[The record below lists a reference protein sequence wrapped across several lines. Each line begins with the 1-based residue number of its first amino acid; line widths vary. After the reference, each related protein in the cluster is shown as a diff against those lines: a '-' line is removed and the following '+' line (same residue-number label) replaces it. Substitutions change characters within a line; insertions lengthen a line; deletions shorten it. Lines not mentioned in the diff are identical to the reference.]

1 METKV
6 QNESVRESE
15 RLLQEQPQPRT
26 RKSTDHFLQQASDP
40 LTREPNRWKLGL
52 SSRRSSIAG
61 KTKTTSCTSCQ
72 YTAQLEPNKHD
83 GTVGQLC
90 THNYTGESRNHIL

>member
-6 QNESVRESE
+6 QHESVRERESE

-40 LTREPNRWKLGL
+40 LTREPNRWKPLVAPVFN
-52 SSRRSSIAG
+52 RW
-61 KTKTTSCTSCQ
+61 
-72 YTAQLEPNKHD
+72 ENED
-83 GTVGQLC
+83 
-90 THNYTGESRNHIL
+90 N